1 VSDNGPK
8 QAEHNAGAFYGTGGM
23 GGGKIPVPMRTLSD
37 EYRDE
42 PVDPPDDRVPVPE
55 PPSVIRRLIDRLT
68 GRPTPAP

>member
-1 VSDNGPK
+1 MSDNGPK

-23 GGGKIPVPMRTLSD
+23 GGGMIPVPMRTLSD

-42 PVDPPDDRVPVPE
+42 PDDRVPVPE